1 VRKIKPGTFPSE
13 KTRQE
18 AMETAIAM
26 IAPLSDGLKEN
37 ITRAPVTCQ
46 KVKISKIIL
55 DTLSRLVLPL
65 AGSTMS
71 VENVF

>member
-1 VRKIKPGTFPSE
+1 
-13 KTRQE
+13 
-18 AMETAIAM
+18 METAIAM

-55 DTLSRLVLPL
+55 DTLSLLVLPL

>member
-1 VRKIKPGTFPSE
+1 
-13 KTRQE
+13 
-18 AMETAIAM
+18 METAIAM